1 MIKYGITGNIAS
13 GKSTVENIIK
23 AYGYSVLD
31 TDIVAHEFLNCDEVK
46 ELFKNND
53 VFDDGKISRTKLGQ
67 LVFSNNEYLKKLEE
81 IIHPKVKEK
90 ITDFFK
96 KHSCEKAVFVSVP
109 QLFETNMEKMFDKII
124 FVYADDSIR
133 ENRLVK
139 RNNYTKEYAQKRMS
153 AQISQEQKISRADIV
168 IYNTSSE
175 KFLEKEVTTK
185 LAL

>member
-23 AYGYSVLD
+23 MRGYSVLD
-31 TDIVAHEFLNCDEVK
+31 TDVVAHEFLNCDEVK
-46 ELFKNND
+46 ELFKNYD
-53 VFDDGKISRTKLGQ
+53 VFNDGKISRTKLGQ
-67 LVFSNNEYLKKLEE
+67 LVFSEKELLKELER

-90 ITDFFK
+90 ITEFFND
-96 KHSCEKAVFVSVP
+96 HSFENVVFVSVP

-133 ENRLVK
+133 ENRLIK

-153 AQISQEQKISRADIV
+153 AQISQEQKISKADIV
-168 IYNTSSE
+168 IYNNSNE
-175 KFLEKEVTTK
+175 KDLEQEVVFK

>member
-81 IIHPKVKEK
+81 IKER
-90 ITDFFK
+90 ITEFFNE
-96 KHSCEKAVFVSVP
+96 HSCEKAVFVSVP

-124 FVYADDSIR
+124 FVYADDIIR

-139 RNNYTKEYAQKRMS
+139 RNNYTKEYAQQRMR

>member
-23 AYGYSVLD
+23 MRGYSVLD
-31 TDIVAHEFLNCDEVK
+31 TDVVAHEFLNCDEVK
-46 ELFKNND
+46 ELFKNYD
-53 VFDDGKISRTKLGQ
+53 VFNDGKISRTKLGQ
-67 LVFSNNEYLKKLEE
+67 LVFSEKELLKELER

-90 ITDFFK
+90 ITEFFND
-96 KHSCEKAVFVSVP
+96 HSFENVVFVSVP

-133 ENRLVK
+133 ENRLIK
-139 RNNYTKEYAQKRMS
+139 RDNYTQEYAQKRMS
-153 AQISQEQKISRADIV
+153 AQISQEQKISKADIV
-168 IYNTSSE
+168 IYNNSNE
-175 KFLEKEVTTK
+175 KDLEQEVVFK